1 MIGYIVYLIVIMV
14 VVGFV
19 KEYNLFS
26 GLYNWLARNIVNKK
40 TLIVLIS
47 SISGVLPIP
56 GRCMVSAAMF
66 DTVATVDKKR
76 RGRYGI
82 LDYLCTHHYYFWSPL
97 EKTVIIPMAVLSLSY
112 IQFISYIWSLLLG
125 YLTCVMLYILF
136 FIKDDDII
144 ICVDPPKPIKFNF
157 SKIISYINWQ
167 LILVVIGIMIVSI
180 YCKDYVSPLVKELG
194 TNSII
199 IASLLGTSF
208 AFVMGSSSKFA
219 GIVAI
224 LCSAFGTQFLPLFFA
239 SEFIGY
245 LLSPTHKCVV
255 ISKMY
260 FGTSIQDFY
269 FIMLIVCFVVW
280 HIGFF
285 CSIV

>member
-1 MIGYIVYLIVIMV
+1 MIGYIIYLIVIMV

-19 KEYNLFS
+19 KEYNLFG
-26 GLYNWLARNIVNKK
+26 GLYKWLNRNVSNKK
-40 TLIVLIS
+40 FLIILIS

-97 EKTVIIPMAVLSLSY
+97 EQTVIIPMAVLSLSY
-112 IQFISYIWSLLLG
+112 TQFLSYVWPLLLG
-125 YLTCVMLYILF
+125 YLICVISYIVF
-136 FIKDDDII
+136 FIRNEDIVV
-144 ICVDPPKPIKFNF
+144 CLEPPKPIKFNF
-157 SKIISYINWQ
+157 RKVVSYINWR
-167 LILVVIGIMIVSI
+167 LILVVIGVMVISI

-208 AFVMGSSSKFA
+208 AFAMGSSSKFA

-239 SEFIGY
+239 SEFTGY

-260 FGTSIQDFY
+260 FGTSIRDFY
-269 FIMLIVCFVVW
+269 LIMLIVCFVVW
-280 HIGFF
+280 HIGLF